1 MVTTAKKT
9 QVITGPAPE
18 KAGTEIP
25 GQSISEML
33 VLVTGLIPEPSCIA
47 ISGVSRLGSGIS
59 VLLVPK
65 DCRSSGVKSILIAAR
80 CGENLEQQRAK
91 VLSVKRQAG
100 QFRMILSFILSIYIL
115 SVKQQALD
123 KYIVMG

>member
-1 MVTTAKKT
+1 MSIGLYRIYSLLLIYGIKKL
-9 QVITGPAPE
+9 
-18 KAGTEIP
+18 KLAGLRLERFDSKYSPLIHY
-25 GQSISEML
+25 L
-33 VLVTGLIPEPSCIA
+33 VDS
-47 ISGVSRLGSGIS
+47 
-59 VLLVPK
+59 LLVPK